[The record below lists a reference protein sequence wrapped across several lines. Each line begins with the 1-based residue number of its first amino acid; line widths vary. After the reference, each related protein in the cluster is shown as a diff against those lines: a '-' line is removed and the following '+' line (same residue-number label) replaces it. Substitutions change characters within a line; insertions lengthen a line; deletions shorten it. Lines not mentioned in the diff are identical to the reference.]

1 MHGIS
6 RRDAYFRVAADK
18 HYMSDVLVG
27 ALTGI
32 AIGKMVQNKR
42 SNEYL
47 SYGLSTRPESIQLRL
62 SINID

>member
-1 MHGIS
+1 
-6 RRDAYFRVAADK
+6 
-18 HYMSDVLVG
+18 MSDIIVG
-27 ALTGI
+27 ALTVI

-47 SYGLSTRPESIQLRL
+47 SYGLSTRPQSIQLRL